1 MKKLLFIVNGCG
13 YTHPT
18 KEKRKKKKRKETTT
32 TTER

>member
-18 KEKRKKKKRKETTT
+18 KEKRKKRKEITTK
-32 TTER
+32 R